1 MVKVRHYTRVSSMRK
16 IMAQQRIVAHDQN
29 KIFVERATV
38 RKRSARDVEEKYDL
52 EAGKGNA
59 CVEFEVEPELLRVQ
73 YNRRLQMDEVFIVG
87 DVDWNG
93 RNAVGLTNY

>member
-1 MVKVRHYTRVSSMRK
+1 MIRTRYSLSEQPFESDLPAMLK
-16 IMAQQRIVAHDQN
+16 
-29 KIFVERATV
+29 
-38 RKRSARDVEEKYDL
+38 EKYDL

-87 DVDWNG
+87 DVDLNG